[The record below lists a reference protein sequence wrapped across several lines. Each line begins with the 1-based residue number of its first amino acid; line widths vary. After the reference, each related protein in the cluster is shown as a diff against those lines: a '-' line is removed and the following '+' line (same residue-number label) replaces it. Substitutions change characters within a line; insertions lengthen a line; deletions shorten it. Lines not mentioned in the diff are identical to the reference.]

1 MVEEPLEELEEAEEV
16 AAEAGEGEGAPV
28 KVVAAVAVR
37 CPHHERLDAIVVVFE
52 DGSMEFACPLDVAN
66 ECDYECPYRVLM

>member
-1 MVEEPLEELEEAEEV
+1 
-16 AAEAGEGEGAPV
+16 
-28 KVVAAVAVR
+28 
-37 CPHHERLDAIVVVFE
+37 LDAIILVFE